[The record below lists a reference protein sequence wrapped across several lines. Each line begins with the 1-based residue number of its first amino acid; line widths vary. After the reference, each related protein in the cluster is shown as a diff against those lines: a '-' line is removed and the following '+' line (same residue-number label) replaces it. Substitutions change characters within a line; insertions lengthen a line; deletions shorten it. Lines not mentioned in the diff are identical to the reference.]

1 MKLTYYYKIILLFIA
16 VSLGSC
22 TSETIREEDSSATDL
37 VISSSKS
44 RVFENTQVTFKAMN
58 ANGLDVTGNAT
69 FIVNGTTI
77 SGSSYNLTD
86 VGNYTVTASTATASS
101 NELSLDVVNPSYT
114 TKMLVEDFTGTW
126 CGWCPKV
133 LKTVEEI
140 SGNDNIIVIGI
151 HQRDQMEFRF
161 ESQMRA
167 AFGIQGLPAGVLNRD
182 AMWVEVTGQKMDK
195 QQLNPYLNAAV
206 GAGLSISSTVSG
218 NAISTDVNV
227 GYDIDLEGTKL
238 IVFALDNGVIEDQT
252 NYTDHYNAV
261 DYIVDYEHL
270 HILKANLSELTGD
283 PVPADQQKGGMV
295 YSRSYNYTASGVAN
309 VMNMEIVAI
318 LVDADDKVINVQKA
332 TVGTTKDFD

>member
-1 MKLTYYYKIILLFIA
+1 MKITQYYKLLFILIT

-22 TSETIREEDSSATDL
+22 TSETIREEDSSSMDL
-37 VISSSKS
+37 VVTSSKS
-44 RVFENTQVTFKAMN
+44 RVFENTRVDFKAVN
-58 ANGLDVTGNAT
+58 SNGVDVTGNAT
-69 FIVNGTTI
+69 FSINGTNI
-77 SGSSYNLTD
+77 SGSSYDLID
-86 VGNYTVTASTATASS
+86 VGTYTVTASTANASS
-101 NELSLDVVNPSYT
+101 NELSLDVVEPSYT

-140 SGNDNIIVIGI
+140 AGNSNIIVIGI

-161 ESQMRA
+161 EAQMRA

-206 GAGLSISSTVSG
+206 GAGLSISSTVNG
-218 NAISTDVNV
+218 NDISTNVNV
-227 GYDIDLEGTKL
+227 GYDIDLENTKL

-283 PVPADQQKGGMV
+283 PVPADQQKGGTI
-295 YSRSYNYTASGVAN
+295 YSKSYSYTATGVSN

-332 TVGTTKDFD
+332 AVGTTKDFD